1 MEMAPAEL
9 VKLDFHLCLR
19 LYSLSDKGE
28 WSRAERGFEYYFEA
42 ALKMSKGERM
52 LKGTLENFK
61 IGPVAISDNIQALD
75 KSLLI
80 SPQ

>member
-1 MEMAPAEL
+1 
-9 VKLDFHLCLR
+9 
-19 LYSLSDKGE
+19 
-28 WSRAERGFEYYFEA
+28 
-42 ALKMSKGERM
+42 M

>member
-42 ALKMSKGERM
+42 ALKCPKE
-52 LKGTLENFK
+52 KEC
-61 IGPVAISDNIQALD
+61 
-75 KSLLI
+75 
-80 SPQ
+80 